1 MTDGP
6 TTPQNALR
14 QILTTANL
22 DPGRANEVTIDG
34 ADPILPTAFLM
45 GAAGA
50 ASLGAGGLAAANIWK
65 LRGGVDQEIAI
76 DVRAGAMAT
85 RSNMYLRFDDG
96 VIGELWDPISGFYE
110 TTDHRWVQLHC
121 NFPHH
126 RGGALRVLQCENAR
140 DAVAATVKRWYGD
153 ELDQVLADE
162 GLCAALVRTAQE
174 WRNLDQAA
182 AVSRL
187 PLFEIIRIG
196 DGPAEPLPAS
206 GERPLSG
213 VRVLDLTRV
222 LAGPTCGRTLAAHG
236 ADVMRIASP
245 NLPFI
250 EPLVIDTGHGKRSAY
265 VDLDTNGGCET
276 LASLI
281 RQSDVFCQAYRP
293 GSLAARGFSPE
304 AVAAMRPGIIYVTLS
319 AYGHEGPWAGRR
331 GFDTLVQSASGIAD
345 EQGSKGS
352 PGHLPGQALDYVT
365 GYLAAF
371 GAMVALGRRAQ
382 DGGSYLV
389 RLSLAQTGYWIDSLG
404 RVETND
410 DPRTLRDPGFE
421 DVADLTIKSNTAWGR
436 LAHLS
441 PLLHMS
447 KTPLRWDRAA
457 VRLGSDQPD
466 WSL

>member
-14 QILTTANL
+14 QILTTADL
-22 DPGRANEVTIDG
+22 DPARADAVAIEG
-34 ADPILPTAFLM
+34 ADPVLPTAFLM

-50 ASLGAGGLAAANIWK
+50 ASLGAGGLAAADVWK
-65 LRGGVDQEIAI
+65 LRGGGDQEIAI

-85 RSNMYLRFDDG
+85 RTNMYLRFDEG
-96 VIGELWDPISGFYE
+96 AIGALWDPVSGFYE
-110 TTDHRWVQLHC
+110 TADHRWVQLHC

-126 RGGALRVLQCENAR
+126 RDGVLRVLQCENAR
-140 DAVAATVKRWYGD
+140 DAVAAAVNRWPGHD
-153 ELDQVLADE
+153 LEQILAEE
-162 GLCAALVRTAQE
+162 GLCAALVRNAQE
-174 WRNLDQAA
+174 WRSLDQAA

-187 PLFEIIRIG
+187 PLFEITRIG
-196 DGPAEPLPAS
+196 DGPAEPLPAD

-250 EPLVIDTGHGKRSAY
+250 EPLVVDTGHGKLSAY
-265 VDLDTNGGCET
+265 VDLEADTGVET
-276 LASLI
+276 LTRLI
-281 RQSDVFCQAYRP
+281 GQSDILCQAYRP
-293 GSLAARGFSPE
+293 GSLAARGFSPQVL
-304 AVAAMRPGIIYVTLS
+304 ASLRPGIIYVTVS

-345 EQGSKGS
+345 EQGMDGI
-352 PGHLPGQALDYVT
+352 PRHLPGQALDYVT

-371 GAMVALGRRAQ
+371 GVMVALARRTR

-389 RLSLAQTGYWIDSLG
+389 RLSLAQTGHWIDRSS
-404 RVETND
+404 
-410 DPRTLRDPGFE
+410 PTLAGNLVGGASFE
-421 DVADLTIKSNTAWGR
+421 VLELNQGR
-436 LAHLS
+436 LA
-441 PLLHMS
+441 PARGREA
-447 KTPLRWDRAA
+447 P
-457 VRLGSDQPD
+457 P
-466 WSL
+466 

>member
-6 TTPQNALR
+6 TTPQNTLR

-22 DPGRANEVTIDG
+22 DPERADEIAIDG
-34 ADPILPTAFLM
+34 ADPILPTALFM

-50 ASLGAGGLAAANIWK
+50 ASLGAGGLAAADIWK
-65 LRGGVDQEIAI
+65 LRGGGDQHIAI
-76 DVRAGAMAT
+76 DARSGAMAT
-85 RSNMYLRFDDG
+85 RTNMYLRLDEG
-96 VIGELWDPISGFYE
+96 VIGELWDPVSGFYE
-110 TTDHRWVQLHC
+110 TADHRWIQLHC

-126 RGGALRVLQCENAR
+126 REGALRVLKCKNHR
-140 DAVAATVKRWYGD
+140 DAVAAAVKRWQGD
-153 ELDQVLADE
+153 DLDQVLGQE
-162 GLCAALVRTAQE
+162 GLCAALVRTPQE

-196 DGPAEPLPAS
+196 DGPAEPFPAN

-236 ADVMRIASP
+236 AEVMRIASP

-250 EPLVIDTGHGKRSAY
+250 EPLVIDTGHGKLSAY
-265 VDLDTNGGCET
+265 VDLDTDGGSDT
-276 LASLI
+276 LARLI

-304 AVAAMRPGIIYVTLS
+304 AMAALRPGIIYVTLS
-319 AYGHEGPWAGRR
+319 AYGNEGPWAGRR

-352 PGHLPGQALDYVT
+352 PRHLPGQALDYVT

-371 GAMVALGRRAQ
+371 GAMVALARRAR

-389 RLSLAQTGYWIDSLG
+389 RLSLAQTGHWIDRLG
-404 RVETND
+404 RVESKD
-410 DPRTLRDPGFE
+410 DPRTLHDPGFA
-421 DVADLTIKSNTAWGR
+421 DVADLTIESDTSWGR

-447 KTPLRWDRAA
+447 KTPPRWDRAA
-457 VRLGSDQPD
+457 VRLGSHPPN
-466 WSL
+466 WPR